1 MKFLAITLALAFL
14 SPSTFAKDKVQDA
27 TLVLYKEVPSGPATP
42 FDQMEQHLEWQLQ
55 RDYEKDNHPTGSVLH
70 GLNVATGGPNRREY
84 EEQDLGRRLSDIE
97 SQKSQYLLTLSQAGV
112 RMQPCVGESN
122 GSGCLKPAH
131 SQYIVKIGK
140 KSLLLLSP
148 MQAGSKGN
156 LYGLP
161 IGTAVQIDVKRE
173 YVTIRVD
180 GKDCQYNLL
189 EAAW

>member
-1 MKFLAITLALAFL
+1 MCCLLLAGLLVVPTAN
-14 SPSTFAKDKVQDA
+14 AKGKAQDA
-27 TLVLYKEVPSGPATP
+27 TLVFYKEVPSAPATP
-42 FDQMEQHLEWQLQ
+42 FDQMEQHLEWELQ
-55 RDYEKDNHPTGSVLH
+55 RDYDKDNHPSGSVLH
-70 GLNVATGGPNRREY
+70 GLNVATGGTNRREY
-84 EEQDLGRRLSDIE
+84 EEQELGRRLQDME
-97 SQKSQYLLTLSQAGV
+97 SQKSQYLLALSQAGV
-112 RMQPCVGESN
+112 RMQPCAGESS
-122 GSGCLKPAH
+122 GSGCIKPAQ

-148 MQAGSKGN
+148 MQGGSKGN